1 MKLTNFS
8 FLSKL
13 SFLLATLILAAVPV
27 RAASLDAVR
36 WADLPLGQP
45 GVPEGLTAD
54 TKGNIYAASFVLTSN
69 FQPPFNNNIYAWNPN
84 GQLLSTTPLPSHVV
98 SLGNVVVGNTFYQI
112 DIWNGDVLEY
122 NLPLTNLST
131 PTRTYDI
138 CDGYASLSSGQGKFC
153 GLNAIEMISDGK
165 LLISDN
171 GASDF
176 GQNQGNIYY
185 LDPTN
190 STSGIFFSNSALGP
204 LGFPPFGVNGLAF
217 SPEKSA
223 LFMGNTS
230 TDTIYK
236 LDLTGCAVSCLP
248 GNFSVFAQGGPID
261 GPDDIDFD
269 DNGLL
274 WVASS
279 QKDQVVVLNAQGLV
293 VQVVGSFRGL
303 SSDGAPISLMQPA
316 GIVFSQGNIYVA
328 NQANPTLRLVNV
340 PINMIGNPPR
350 YEGLNIYTIARIQEV
365 PESSTIMG
373 MGVVLGAMS
382 LLEKDYAKSNKKKD
396 KDT

>member
-1 MKLTNFS
+1 
-8 FLSKL
+8 
-13 SFLLATLILAAVPV
+13 
-27 RAASLDAVR
+27 
-36 WADLPLGQP
+36 
-45 GVPEGLTAD
+45 
-54 TKGNIYAASFVLTSN
+54 
-69 FQPPFNNNIYAWNPN
+69 
-84 GQLLSTTPLPSHVV
+84 
-98 SLGNVVVGNTFYQI
+98 
-112 DIWNGDVLEY
+112 
-122 NLPLTNLST
+122 
-131 PTRTYDI
+131 
-138 CDGYASLSSGQGKFC
+138 
-153 GLNAIEMISDGK
+153 MISDGK

-261 GPDDIDFD
+261 GPDNIDFD

-382 LLEKDYAKSNKKKD
+382 LLKKDYAKSNKKKD